1 MEVKVDKIVL
11 NRGGVRELL
20 KSDEVMGEL
29 KKHAK
34 GPVKKSF
41 RGFDR
46 CVVVVKDGSNDYR
59 EEN

>member
-1 MEVKVDKIVL
+1 MEIKVDKIVL

-20 KSDEVMGEL
+20 KSDEVMAEL

>member
-1 MEVKVDKIVL
+1 MEIKVDKIVL

-20 KSDEVMGEL
+20 KSDEVMAEL

-41 RGFDR
+41 KGFDR

>member
-1 MEVKVDKIVL
+1 MEIKVDKIVL
-11 NRGGVRELL
+11 NRGGVRALL
-20 KSDEVMGEL
+20 KSDEVMSEL